1 LQVTDVTLDHFKR
14 ATADVGAHG
23 DNDVLPFDI
32 DNRFIAERQD
42 ALAAV
47 AFTYYRELSVA
58 SEQDAKTRINSL
70 LVFSERLLAPAAPCR
85 LSHYHQDPSLLEHL
99 L

>member
-1 LQVTDVTLDHFKR
+1 MTDVTLDHFKR

-47 AFTYYRELSVA
+47 AFTYG
-58 SEQDAKTRINSL
+58 
-70 LVFSERLLAPAAPCR
+70 LADCR
-85 LSHYHQDPSLLEHL
+85 RPVNVRAFLPSFFCQRSIAR
-99 L
+99 